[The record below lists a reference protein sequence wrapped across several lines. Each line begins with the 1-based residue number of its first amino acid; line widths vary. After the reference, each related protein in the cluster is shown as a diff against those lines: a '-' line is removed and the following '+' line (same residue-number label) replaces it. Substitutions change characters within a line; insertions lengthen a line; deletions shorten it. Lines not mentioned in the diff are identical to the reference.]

1 MTDPTNT
8 SNNPTPTPAIGDPG
22 MTGGAT
28 GSMPPAS
35 PQTPPTPPVP
45 PQNTETPPTPQKPAV
60 EPPSAPDDGWGELTS
75 GNAVLDSSIKAFTQS
90 VNMSPQDFMQIVG
103 NAIDYSDPELIDTTL
118 LNTKY
123 KEHAATVR
131 QLTDA
136 LIKTVNESRTA
147 AVNTAY
153 EVAGSKE
160 AWDNAVALFNANA
173 PDYLK
178 GTIKTMIDNGNIKEG
193 AQMLMQ
199 TVGQYGAS
207 GTQTPQYG
215 GTNTTARG
223 LSFDELKTELG
234 KLVKEAGGASLE
246 SGTYGRR
253 YQELMRLR
261 AIGRSQNL

>member
-1 MTDPTNT
+1 MTDPINE
-8 SNNPTPTPAIGDPG
+8 SNPAGTPSVGDPG
-22 MTGGAT
+22 MTGGA
-28 GSMPPAS
+28 PVAP
-35 PQTPPTPPVP
+35 PQTPSTPPAPAPKGDV
-45 PQNTETPPTPQKPAV
+45 PPTPQHAPT
-60 EPPSAPDDGWGELTS
+60 EPVNASQDGWGELTS

-103 NAIDYSDPELIDTTL
+103 NAIDYSDPNLIDTTL

-123 KEHAATVR
+123 KEHAATVH
-131 QLTDA
+131 QLTEA
-136 LIKTVNESRTA
+136 LISTLDESRAA

-160 AWDNAVALFNANA
+160 AWDQAVALFNANA

-207 GTQTPQYG
+207 GTQTPRYTG
-215 GTNTTARG
+215 NNTNARG